1 MLLLIIVFFMHL
13 AAYLVVP
20 IFPVFLQKAKAL
32 TLAEVGLVL
41 GIGSVA
47 MQAGSLLGGLLSDRY
62 GRRNV
67 MVVGS
72 LLEGAAMLGY
82 NYSPAYSFFL
92 LFSAINGLGIGLL
105 APTLKAMIADVV
117 IGEQRTAAFS
127 WRGIFAHLGIIVAGI
142 S

>member
-1 MLLLIIVFFMHL
+1 

-82 NYSPAYSFFL
+82 NYSPAYS
-92 LFSAINGLGIGLL
+92 
-105 APTLKAMIADVV
+105 
-117 IGEQRTAAFS
+117 
-127 WRGIFAHLGIIVAGI
+127 
-142 S
+142 